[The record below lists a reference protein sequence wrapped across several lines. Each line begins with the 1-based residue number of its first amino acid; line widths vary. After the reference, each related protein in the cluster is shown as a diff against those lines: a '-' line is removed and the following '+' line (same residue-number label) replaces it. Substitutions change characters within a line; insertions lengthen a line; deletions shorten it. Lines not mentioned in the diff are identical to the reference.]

1 VQPSLGRPLSGG
13 AANVTVNMVEPG
25 TLFGDR
31 LNQLDLRFGK
41 VLRSGRV
48 RTVISFDLYNALNGN
63 PVLSENATYR
73 DTTVSGWRIPTS
85 ILPARFAKFGV
96 QLDF

>member
-1 VQPSLGRPLSGG
+1 VRRLTHRRPK
-13 AANVTVNMVEPG
+13 
-25 TLFGDR
+25 R
-31 LNQLDLRFGK
+31 
-41 VLRSGRV
+41 LRSGRV